1 MTVLAAIGAT
11 ALWLLYA
18 WLASAIAASWL
29 SARKGF
35 GEKPGLAS
43 GLLLSVLGVVV
54 WLVWPARPDSAWK
67 REGPLPRRK
76 RAEPEP
82 ERGEPERG
90 EPDS

>member
-18 WLASAIAASWL
+18 WLGSAIAASWL
-29 SARKGF
+29 SARKGW

-43 GLLLSVLGVVV
+43 GLLLSVLGVVM
-54 WLVWPARPDSAWK
+54 WLLWPARPDSAWK

-76 RAEPEP
+76 RSKT
-82 ERGEPERG
+82 
-90 EPDS
+90 DL